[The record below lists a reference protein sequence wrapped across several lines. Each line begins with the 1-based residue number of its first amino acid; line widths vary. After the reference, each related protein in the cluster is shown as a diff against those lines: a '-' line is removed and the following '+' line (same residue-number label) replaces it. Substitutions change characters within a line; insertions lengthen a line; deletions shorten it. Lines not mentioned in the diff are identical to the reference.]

1 MEKSF
6 VRASLGPL
14 LAGFLVLSGGRAPA
28 GDEIP
33 EALLRRKDPQ
43 RVAEVLQGKRP
54 MASAA
59 WWGFN
64 PDDAT
69 EALQEAVSSGARRL
83 IVPEMG
89 RPWVVARTIRLA
101 SNQEIVFQRGVV
113 LEAMKGKFL
122 GKGEALVQAADRRD
136 ITLRGDGVTFLMHK
150 EDYTKPPY
158 EKAEWRHALSLVGC
172 TRVKVY
178 GLTLR
183 RSGGDGIYLGATGT
197 QNFCQDVH
205 VKDVT
210 CDGNHRQGI
219 SVISAENLLIENCRL
234 LGTRGTAPQ
243 AGIDLEPNHETERLV
258 NCTIR
263 GCVVEDNAGPGL
275 LAYLGPLSGRSPA
288 LSVRFED
295 CVVRRCG
302 SFGLG
307 VGMVREKGPKGSVE
321 FRSVRVEGTEGPGA
335 YVYDKAAEGAA
346 VRFVCCTWK
355 ETARKR
361 DNPVVIS
368 LRSTNRTERPGG
380 VEFVD
385 CTIEDGKDRPAV
397 ATQGKALQTGIFKI
411 QGTIRV
417 KNPHGAR
424 ADLGPRQ
431 ENVSLTITR

>member
-1 MEKSF
+1 MKKSI
-6 VRASLGPL
+6 VRTALGPL
-14 LAGFLVLSGGRAPA
+14 LAGLLVLSGGPAPA

-33 EALLRRKDPQ
+33 EAMLRGKDPQ
-43 RVAEVLQGKRP
+43 RVAEVVEGKRP
-54 MASAA
+54 VASAA

-64 PDDAT
+64 PEDAT
-69 EALQEAVSSGARRL
+69 QALQEAVSSGARRL

-89 RPWVVARTIRLA
+89 RPWVVARSIRLA

-122 GKGEALVQAADRRD
+122 GKGESLVQATDRHD
-136 ITLRGDGVTFLMHK
+136 ITLSGDGATFLMHK

-172 TRVKVY
+172 ARVKVY

-183 RSGGDGIYLGATGT
+183 QSGGDGIYLGATAR
-197 QNFCQDVH
+197 QNFCKDVH

-234 LGTRGTAPQ
+234 IGTRGTAPQ
-243 AGIDLEPNHETERLV
+243 AGIDLEPNHEAERLV

-263 GCVVEDNAGPGL
+263 GCVVEDNAGPGI

-307 VGMVREKGPKGSVE
+307 VGMVGEKGPKGSVE
-321 FRSVRVEGTEGPGA
+321 FRNVRVEATEAAGA
-335 YVYDKAAEGAA
+335 RVYDKAADGAV
-346 VRFVCCTWK
+346 VRFVGCTWK

-361 DNPVVIS
+361 DNPVVIA
-368 LRSTNRTERPGG
+368 LRSTNRTGRPGG
-380 VEFVD
+380 VEFAD
-385 CTIEDGKDRPAV
+385 CTIEDAKDRPAV
-397 ATQGKALQTGIFKI
+397 AAQGKALQAGVFNVH
-411 QGTIRV
+411 GTIRV

-431 ENVSLTITR
+431 ENVSLTIAP